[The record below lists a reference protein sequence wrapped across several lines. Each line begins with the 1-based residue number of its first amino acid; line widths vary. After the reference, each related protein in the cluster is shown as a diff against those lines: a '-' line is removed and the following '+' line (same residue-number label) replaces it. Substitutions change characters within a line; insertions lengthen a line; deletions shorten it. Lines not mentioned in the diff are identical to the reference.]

1 MNLLSGEGLNH
12 SFTERVLFKQLNF
25 GIGSGEK
32 LALVGANGAGK
43 STLLKILAG
52 LIEPV
57 EGSVSVAKGIKVS
70 YLMQQPELPED
81 QSAIEFIL
89 NSDQPAAKATK
100 DYLHYTA
107 HPESFSDN
115 AVAEILHQMD
125 EANAWDFETR
135 ALEVLGS
142 LSIQDVDQKVSTMSG
157 GQRKRVALAQML
169 LSEPDLLLLD
179 EPTNHLDLQ
188 AIEWLEKF
196 LSTANS
202 TLMLITHDRYFLDAV
217 CNEVVEL
224 NDQKLFRYK
233 GSYGNFLEQKELRLS
248 MEQSSIDKARNLMTK
263 ELEWMRRQ
271 PKARGTKARYR
282 IDAFYDLKD
291 KASKKLEQGKLQIEM
306 QTSRLGRKILE
317 IEKLGKSLGGKELI
331 RDFSYTFRRGDRIGI
346 IGKNGMGKST
356 FLNLITQ
363 ALAPDNGTISI
374 GETIKYGYYTQEP
387 LQMNPEGRVI
397 DEISSIADYI
407 TIGKDQ
413 QVSAS
418 KLLEMFLFTPKS
430 QYGVVGKLSG
440 GERRRLQLLK
450 VLMASP
456 NFLILDEPT
465 NDLDID
471 TLNVLED
478 FLEQYPGCLVIVSHD
493 RYFMDKLVDHIFVFE
508 GAGSIRDFHGNYT
521 DYRDWLAE
529 GGNGVDEKAAALP
542 KAAPAKVEEPK
553 ADSGQ
558 KKKLSFKEQKELE
571 LLEKSIAS
579 LEAEISKIESSLSN
593 PDTPVAEMAALSQEH
608 GVKSKELDASL
619 ERYLELAE

>member
-1 MNLLSGEGLNH
+1 
-12 SFTERVLFKQLNF
+12 V
-25 GIGSGEK
+25 
-32 LALVGANGAGK
+32 
-43 STLLKILAG
+43 
-52 LIEPV
+52 
-57 EGSVSVAKGIKVS
+57 
-70 YLMQQPELPED
+70 
-81 QSAIEFIL
+81 
-89 NSDQPAAKATK
+89 
-100 DYLHYTA
+100 
-107 HPESFSDN
+107 
-115 AVAEILHQMD
+115 
-125 EANAWDFETR
+125 
-135 ALEVLGS
+135 
-142 LSIQDVDQKVSTMSG
+142 
-157 GQRKRVALAQML
+157 
-169 LSEPDLLLLD
+169 
-179 EPTNHLDLQ
+179 
-188 AIEWLEKF
+188 
-196 LSTANS
+196 
-202 TLMLITHDRYFLDAV
+202 LITHDRYFLDAV
-217 CNEVVEL
+217 SNEVVEL

-233 GSYGNFLEQKELRLS
+233 GKYGNFLEQKELRLS

-331 RDFSYTFRRGDRIGI
+331 KDFSYTFRRGDRIGI

-363 ALAPDNGTISI
+363 AMPQDAGTISI

-478 FLEQYPGCLVIVSHD
+478 FLESYPGCLVIVSHD
-493 RYFMDKLVDHIFVFE
+493 RNFMDKLVDHIFVFE
-508 GAGSIRDFHGNYT
+508 GAGKIRDFPGNYT
-521 DYRDWLAE
+521 DYRDWLAD
-529 GGNGVDEKAAALP
+529 GGDGVDEKAAALP
-542 KAAPAKVEEPK
+542 KAAPAKVEEPTQG
-553 ADSGQ
+553 ADG

-571 LLEKSIAS
+571 TLEAKITELETLIAS
-579 LEAEISKIESSLSN
+579 IEQKLSSAETGHN
-593 PDTPVAEMAALSQEH
+593 DMAALSVQH
-608 GVKSKELDASL
+608 GIKAKELDGVL
-619 ERYLELAE
+619 ERYLELAG